1 VPLIL
6 VLCLHEARLARGGS
20 YCASTRPDWH
30 VEALFAIH
38 SFVCYQTC
46 EQDILKTNKP
56 ILMHIGINGPQEK
69 GMKWSTF
76 GASRSE
82 MKTTRDLT
90 RFGSLVEASFLT
102 PFGSSSFS
110 SFINNLGKCR
120 SCLIIFS
127 VLRSV
132 MDCGRSYHSTT
143 WSQNFCLITST
154 TVPPGLKTCVLLPL
168 PQYHLVSKLLPY
180 HLYHSTIWSQN
191 LCLITSQNLS
201 VQLFVHVSW
210 FEVRNYRVIFCL
222 INLVSLLSIFV
233 HAADVIM
240 TSLQYSVTVP
250 AKCLALY

>member
-1 VPLIL
+1 VPPRGQTGTWRL

-20 YCASTRPDWH
+20 YPRGQTGTWRLVLCLHVARLARGGSCCASTRPDWH

-110 SFINNLGKCR
+110 GFINNLGKCR

-154 TVPPGLKTCVLLPL
+154 TVPPGLKTSALSPL
-168 PQYHLVSKLLPY
+168 PQYHLVSKLVSH
-180 HLYHSTIWSQN
+180 HLTE
-191 LCLITSQNLS
+191 
-201 VQLFVHVSW
+201 
-210 FEVRNYRVIFCL
+210 FECSAVRSC
-222 INLVSLLSIFV
+222 
-233 HAADVIM
+233 
-240 TSLQYSVTVP
+240 
-250 AKCLALY
+250 